1 MNTQKIKNSTF
12 LKLISQILRKTT
24 SPLIISIMNKS
35 EAVRHRR
42 PKTTPNKRRPKV
54 KENRRT
60 FGSSGDVDFG
70 LI

>member
-1 MNTQKIKNSTF
+1 
-12 LKLISQILRKTT
+12 
-24 SPLIISIMNKS
+24 MNKS